1 MYESGFQ
8 KIILIGTIIYLVMVI
23 IYNGL
28 FIYSN
33 FDNIE
38 LLPSNEFGDFLAG
51 IFAPLAFL
59 FLYLGYRQNSIS
71 LNLQAKELKASTKA
85 LEEQVKEMRAA
96 IKLQEEEIHAKHF
109 YAKPM
114 LNFRY
119 NDFTIIHDDGISL
132 DKDGEPQ
139 FIRDPCEIIYVHL
152 AVQNE
157 GGEALQFELIDLEK
171 DLFLSRKHS
180 FPAKNIIEFKFS
192 LSSDKS
198 LDFLNDHSLICNFIV
213 RYRNKYGRKY
223 SYYLE
228 LKLQKSNS
236 NSSVSQNFNFK
247 KLTQNTNHN

>member
-71 LNLQAKELKASTKA
+71 LNLQAKELKASTTA

-114 LNFRY
+114 LKFRY
-119 NDFTIIHDDGISL
+119 NDFIITHDDGIYQ
-132 DKDGEPQ
+132 DDDGEPH
-139 FIRDPCEIIYVHL
+139 FIRDPCEIIYVDLSVH
-152 AVQNE
+152 NE
-157 GGEALQFELIDLEK
+157 GGEALQFELIDLEN
-171 DLFLSRKHS
+171 DIYLSSKHS
-180 FPAKNIIEFKFS
+180 LPTKNTIEIRFP

-198 LDFLNDHSLICNFIV
+198 FEFINDHSLICKFIV
-213 RYRNKYGRKY
+213 KYRNKYGRKY

-228 LKLQKSNS
+228 LKLQKSSS